1 MAMLNRTLLTLTLCA
16 AAATGCAKSPQPAA
30 RPAGFPADWTV
41 GAGRHAVEARHGMVV
56 SNSDLASQAGL
67 EILREGGNAVDAAV
81 ATGFAMAVTYPQ
93 AGNIGGG
100 GFMVIH
106 MADGRNAAMDYRE
119 VAPLAATRNMYLD
132 AHGKLTNKSRVGPL
146 SVGVPGS
153 VAGMAA
159 ALQKYGTMSLHDVM
173 QPAIRLARD
182 GFVVD
187 SALSRAIGAATRLIG
202 PHEGAAL
209 FLPGGKPPAPGTTF
223 KQPEL
228 ARTLEAIANQ
238 GPAAFYKGWIADSL
252 AAEMHRDHGI
262 ITTQDLAKYTP
273 IWRDPIRGTYRTDTI
288 YSMPPSSSG
297 GIIEVEILNILETFP
312 TLPAFGSAGYV
323 HDLAE
328 AFRRAFIDRN
338 TELGDPAFVKNPVE
352 RLTSKAYARTL
363 ADSILPDK
371 ASKSPTFAQAEH
383 EGMNTTHYSVVDS
396 AGDAVSTTTT
406 LNSLFGSGEYVRGA
420 GFFLNNEMDD
430 FSSDP
435 GHPNQFGLVQGDA
448 NAIAPGKRMLS
459 AMSPS
464 IVIDSTGKVLLV
476 VGAAGGP
483 TIITATT
490 QIILNVVD
498 HHMSLADAMSAP
510 RIHQQAWP
518 DVVEY
523 EQGGLTK
530 AVADSLTAMGYTLRV
545 VRHLANAN
553 AVMRVPGGWQGMVEP
568 RATGGARGY

>member
-1 MAMLNRTLLTLTLCA
+1 MA
-16 AAATGCAKSPQPAA
+16 P
-30 RPAGFPADWTV
+30 
-41 GAGRHAVEARHGMVV
+41 HAMVA
-56 SNSDLASQAGL
+56 SNSDLASQAGV
-67 EILREGGNAVDAAV
+67 EILQKGGNAVDAAV

-132 AHGKLTNKSRVGPL
+132 AHGKLTDKSRIGAL
-146 SVGVPGS
+146 SVGVPGA

-159 ALQKYGTMSLHDVM
+159 ALKQYGTMSLHDVM
-173 QPAIRLARD
+173 QPAIRLAAD
-182 GFVVD
+182 GFTVD
-187 SALSRAIGAATRLIG
+187 TALARAIADGAKLIG
-202 PHEGAAL
+202 PYEGASVFMPA
-209 FLPGGKPPAPGTTF
+209 GKPIAAGTLL
-223 KQPEL
+223 KQPRL
-228 ARTLEAIANQ
+228 ARTLTAIADS
-238 GPAAFYKGWIADSL
+238 GTDAFYKGWIADSL
-252 AAEMHRDHGI
+252 VAEMHRDHGI
-262 ITTQDLAKYTP
+262 ITKADLAKYTP
-273 IWRDPIRGTYRTDTI
+273 VWRDPIKGTYRGDTI

-312 TLPAFGSAGYV
+312 TLPAFGSTMYD
-323 HDLAE
+323 HDVAE

-352 RLTSKAYARTL
+352 KLTSKAYARTL
-363 ADSILPDK
+363 RDSILPDK
-371 ASKSPTFAQAEH
+371 ASKTPTFAEVAH

-406 LNSLFGSGEYVRGA
+406 LNSLFGSGNYVGGA

-430 FSSDP
+430 FASDP
-435 GHPNQFGLVQGDA
+435 GHPNQFGLVQGEA

-459 AMSPS
+459 AMAPT
-464 IVIDSTGKVLLV
+464 IVVDSTGKVLLV

-483 TIITATT
+483 TIITVTT
-490 QIILNVVD
+490 QVILNVID

-518 DVVEY
+518 DKLIY
-523 EQGGLTK
+523 EKGGLIP
-530 AVADSLTAMGYTLRV
+530 AVADSLTAMGYELYPV
-545 VRHLANAN
+545 GHLANSN
-553 AVMRVPGGWQGMVEP
+553 AVMRVAGGWAGMVEP